1 MFWYICVY
9 HNIFIYINSFFLILF
24 SSYIIFLSNSIVRK
38 NRTTIFSI
46 IYFAIVN
53 CVSLCV
59 SHSCPLCC
67 PQTGQQHFKTTPF
80 FKFNCTHFVYNKNN
94 VVVFYI
100 VSVLLYYFSFNC
112 LFVSL
117 YLTPIA
123 FSLVIALLPV

>member
-24 SSYIIFLSNSIVRK
+24 SSYIIFLSNSVVRFFLA
-38 NRTTIFSI
+38 TIFST
-46 IYFAIVN
+46 IYFAIMN
-53 CVSLCV
+53 YVSLCV
-59 SHSCPLCC
+59 SHCY

-94 VVVFYI
+94 VVVLYI

-117 YLTPIA
+117 YLPPIA